1 MNSTSQPA
9 KTTQPAATAAPR
21 PRVPSEQLL
30 QGTPAVEIAHDGQLC
45 LLRVTRENK
54 VILTK

>member
-9 KTTQPAATAAPR
+9 KTTQPAATTAPR

-30 QGTPAVEIAHDGQLC
+30 QGAPAVEIAHDGQLY
-45 LLRVTRENK
+45 LLRMTRENK
-54 VILTK
+54 LILTK